1 MIFYR
6 EAKSNGLNRGGGT
19 ANSNRGKW
27 PGRVGKSD
35 FVSRAMQSTRNDFY
49 RKAGYKKL

>member
-6 EAKSNGLNRGGGT
+6 EAKSNGLNRGGT